1 VTRIFSVL
9 IFLGL
14 LLLSPG
20 SGETNLAVQARTIL
34 RKRCYAC
41 HGANGEAERGI
52 NVLDRAGLIETG
64 VLEPGDK
71 ESMLLRVMETGRMP
85 LKGPRVPA
93 REVEIIRRWVMSGAH
108 E

>member
-1 VTRIFSVL
+1 M
-9 IFLGL
+9 
-14 LLLSPG
+14 
-20 SGETNLAVQARTIL
+20 QARAIL

-41 HGANGEAERGI
+41 HGAKGEAERGI

-85 LKGPRVPA
+85 LKGPKAPA
-93 REVEIIRRWVMSGAH
+93 REVEIIRRWVMSGAR

>member
-1 VTRIFSVL
+1 VTRFFSVL
-9 IFLGL
+9 IFFGVLMA
-14 LLLSPG
+14 SP
-20 SGETNLAVQARTIL
+20 SRGETSLAVQARAIL

-52 NVLDRAGLIETG
+52 NVLDRAGLIEAG

-85 LKGPRVPA
+85 LKGPKVPA

-108 E
+108 G

>member
-1 VTRIFSVL
+1 MPTSSR
-9 IFLGL
+9 
-14 LLLSPG
+14 
-20 SGETNLAVQARTIL
+20 GETNLGAQARAIL

-41 HGANGEAERGI
+41 HGAKGEAERGI

-85 LKGPRVPA
+85 LKGPKVPA
-93 REVEIIRRWVMSGAH
+93 REVQIIRRWVMSGAR